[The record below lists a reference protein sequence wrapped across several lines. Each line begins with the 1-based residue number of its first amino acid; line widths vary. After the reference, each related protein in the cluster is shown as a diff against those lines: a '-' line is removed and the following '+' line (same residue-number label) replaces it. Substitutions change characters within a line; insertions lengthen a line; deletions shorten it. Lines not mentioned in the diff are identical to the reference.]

1 MTPLPTALGYA
12 LLGLLHQGPRS
23 GYDLRKVFATT
34 ALGNYSSS
42 PGAIYPALARLERA
56 GLVESAVDRSRSLRP
71 RQLYRPTRAGSAS
84 MRRWLTQA
92 ITREDVERRVDELML
107 RFAFLWI
114 LDDRPQTERFLLEL
128 AEQADAYVAELKR
141 QRRLH
146 PPETPIQPRLALEAG
161 IEQYRASARW
171 ARKALALVKEDRTWP
186 LNARSTGGR
195 GGSF

>member
-1 MTPLPTALGYA
+1 MTTHPTTLGYA
-12 LLGLLHQGPRS
+12 LLGLLHQGPQS

-56 GLVESAVDRSRSLRP
+56 GLVESTVDRSRALRP
-71 RQLYRPTRAGSAS
+71 RQLYRPSRAGSAAV
-84 MRRWLTQA
+84 RRWLSQA
-92 ITREDVERRVDELML
+92 VTREDVERRVDELML

-114 LDDRPQTERFLLEL
+114 LDDRRQTERFLREL
-128 AEQADAYVAELKR
+128 AEHADAFAAELKR

-161 IEQYRASARW
+161 IEQYQASARW
-171 ARKALALVKEDRTWP
+171 ARKALALVKEGPR
-186 LNARSTGGR
+186 
-195 GGSF
+195 

>member
-1 MTPLPTALGYA
+1 MTAHPTTLGYA

-56 GLVESAVDRSRSLRP
+56 KLIDGRVDQARSLRP
-71 RQLYRPTRAGSAS
+71 RMLYQPTKAGSAA
-84 MRRWLTQA
+84 MRRWLTQP
-92 ITREDVERRVDELML
+92 ISHEDVERRIDELML

-114 LDDRPQTERFLLEL
+114 LEDRRRTERFLVEL
-128 AEQADAYVAELKR
+128 AEQVDAYVTELKR
-141 QRRLH
+141 QRSLH

-161 IEQYRASARW
+161 IEQYQACARW
-171 ARKALALVKEDRTWP
+171 ARKALIAVRKERT
-186 LNARSTGGR
+186 
-195 GGSF
+195 